1 MNMTKFA
8 DIKGF
13 VFDLDGV
20 ITDTAQF
27 HTKAWSKLAE
37 QLGVQWSTEL
47 QNGLKGL
54 SRMDSLD
61 LVLKTG
67 QKENDYST
75 AEKEKLAAQK
85 NELYLQFVQT
95 ITPADIFP
103 GIKAFLDELNQH
115 GYLMSIASASKNAPT
130 VLAKLELTDY
140 FDHVVDPRTLKHGKP
155 DPEIFIKAAEIIGL
169 KPEQC
174 IGLEDA
180 TAGIAGINAA
190 NEVSLGVGSP
200 DILTAADMVFEDTN
214 EITLANIEAKMNK

>member
-1 MNMTKFA
+1 MTKFE

-27 HTKAWSKLAE
+27 HTKAWSKLAQ
-37 QLGVQWSTEL
+37 QLGVEWSDEL

-54 SRMDSLD
+54 SRMDSLE
-61 LVLKTG
+61 LILTTG
-67 QKENDYST
+67 GKENDYSAT
-75 AEKEKLAAQK
+75 EKEKLATQK
-85 NELYLQFVQT
+85 NDLYLQFVKT

-103 GIKAFLDELNQH
+103 GIKEFLDELNQQ

-130 VLAKLELTDY
+130 VLSKLELTDY
-140 FDHVVDPRTLKHGKP
+140 FEHVVDQNTLTKGKP

-180 TAGIAGINAA
+180 TAGISGINAA

-200 DILTAADMVFEDTN
+200 AILTEADMVFEDTK
-214 EITLANIEAKMNK
+214 EITLANIKAKMNS

>member
-1 MNMTKFA
+1 MTKFE

-27 HTKAWSKLAE
+27 HTKAWSKLAQ
-37 QLGVQWSTEL
+37 QLGVEWSDEL

-54 SRMDSLD
+54 SRMDSLE
-61 LVLKTG
+61 LILTTG
-67 QKENDYST
+67 GKENDYSAT
-75 AEKEKLAAQK
+75 EKEKLATQK
-85 NELYLQFVQT
+85 NDLYLQFVQT

-103 GIKAFLDELNQH
+103 GIKEFLDELNRQ

-130 VLAKLELTDY
+130 VLSKLELTDY
-140 FDHVVDPRTLKHGKP
+140 FEHVVDPNTLTKGKP

-180 TAGIAGINAA
+180 TAGISGINAA

-200 DILTAADMVFEDTN
+200 AILTEADMVFEDTK
-214 EITLANIEAKMNK
+214 EITLANIKAKINS